1 MFETPSFQAL
11 ENETRARELEKQ
23 VASLGEG
30 ISLEA
35 RLLSR
40 KEAQLKQKEAAL
52 KVASQQVRHE
62 LETPRANI
70 PPPKLDL
77 YSVPKCSWF
86 WGFYCSWMKVY
97 ARLGLLRVLSADNV
111 ITLTGF
117 NDNCMTRKTEERSH

>member
-1 MFETPSFQAL
+1 MVMFETPSFQAL

-62 LETPRANI
+62 LETPKAKI
-70 PPPKLDL
+70 FPPKLD
-77 YSVPKCSWF
+77 
-86 WGFYCSWMKVY
+86 
-97 ARLGLLRVLSADNV
+97 
-111 ITLTGF
+111 
-117 NDNCMTRKTEERSH
+117 

>member
-1 MFETPSFQAL
+1 MNVCLQAL

-52 KVASQQVRHE
+52 KAASQQVRVE
-62 LETPRANI
+62 YVGKT
-70 PPPKLDL
+70 
-77 YSVPKCSWF
+77 
-86 WGFYCSWMKVY
+86 
-97 ARLGLLRVLSADNV
+97 LLRTQRQKFKVGFDIANEIHPDWDSFCKTAMESHCCLATCLSLPPRLAAR
-111 ITLTGF
+111 GS
-117 NDNCMTRKTEERSH
+117 RSPRRRFEVDA